1 MNLIKFQDTQLIH
14 RNLLHSYKLITK
26 DQKEKLR
33 NQSHLPSY
41 HCTRKDKICI
51 IILEST
57 YK

>member
-1 MNLIKFQDTQLIH
+1 MNLIKFQDTQLIYG
-14 RNLLHSYKLITK
+14 NLLHSYKLTTK

-57 YK
+57 